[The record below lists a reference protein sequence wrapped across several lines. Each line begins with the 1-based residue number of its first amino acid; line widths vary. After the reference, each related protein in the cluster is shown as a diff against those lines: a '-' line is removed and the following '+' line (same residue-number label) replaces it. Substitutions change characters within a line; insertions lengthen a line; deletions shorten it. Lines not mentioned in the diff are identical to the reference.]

1 MIAAIDMDSVTLDPA
16 YQPPAFMAE
25 LGTPSAF
32 NPDPDVIVKPQ
43 RFYRPAARPAKDD
56 HIALTGLSVQI
67 FDLGEVVVRGVS
79 TFDPAAALAQELDA
93 KAKQAQADQR
103 AWQSRIETLR
113 TDAEED
119 GYRLNPA
126 SERDFWQFIRSEP
139 FIRKGS
145 LVLLDNGNLR
155 AMWKDQD
162 GTHIGLQ
169 FLGGRVAQ
177 YVIFK
182 HRAAAGAISRVA
194 GRDSFEGVKRQIAAF
209 DLRPLM
215 YA

>member
-16 YQPPAFMAE
+16 YQPPAIMAE
-25 LGTPSAF
+25 LGTSSAF
-32 NPDPDVIVKPQ
+32 SPDPDVVVRPH
-43 RFYRPAARPAKDD
+43 RLYRHTVRTQKDD
-56 HIALTGLSVQI
+56 HTALTGLSVQI
-67 FDLGEVVVRGVS
+67 FDLGEALVRGMS
-79 TFDPAAALAQELDA
+79 TFDPAAALAQELGA

-103 AWQSRIETLR
+103 AWQTRIETLR
-113 TDAEED
+113 ADAQQD
-119 GYRLNPA
+119 GFRLNPA
-126 SERDFWQFIRSEP
+126 SERDFWRFIRSEP

-182 HRAAAGAISRVA
+182 HRAAAGAISRVS